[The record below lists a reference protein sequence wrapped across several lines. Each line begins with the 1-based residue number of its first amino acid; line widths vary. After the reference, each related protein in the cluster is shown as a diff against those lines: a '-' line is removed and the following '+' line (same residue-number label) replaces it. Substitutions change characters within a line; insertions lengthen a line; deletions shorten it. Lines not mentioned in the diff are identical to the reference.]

1 MNLLV
6 GYKVGRTTLRPVKI
20 GELANRTGVSTRT
33 IRYYERIGLIPSP
46 ERASNGYRRY
56 GPSSLD
62 RLGFIKDAQAA
73 GLSLAEIGM
82 ILDMKD
88 EGESTCDHVVW
99 LLEEH
104 VQAVDRQMEELRRTR
119 VRLRGMVDRARSLDP
134 ADCQDPNRCQ
144 TIGPV
149 ASDQAIE
156 RKEVIMTTKTTL
168 NVPEIHCGH
177 CKSSIEG
184 AVGTLEGVEE
194 VSVSVENATV
204 DVAFDDEVIALDAI
218 KDTIE
223 EQGYAVAG

>member
-1 MNLLV
+1 M
-6 GYKVGRTTLRPVKI
+6 KI

-46 ERASNGYRRY
+46 GRASNGYRRY
-56 GPSSLD
+56 GPPSLD
-62 RLGFIKDAQAA
+62 RIGFIKDAQAA

-88 EGESTCDHVVW
+88 AGESTCGHVVS

-104 VQAVDRQMEELRRTR
+104 VEAVDRQMEELRRTR
-119 VRLRGMVDRARSLDP
+119 ARLRGMVERARTLDP
-134 ADCQDPNRCQ
+134 ADCHDPNRCQ
-144 TIGPV
+144 AIIPDDT
-149 ASDQAIE
+149 DRAIE
-156 RKEVIMTTKTTL
+156 RKEAIMTTKTTL

-184 AVGTLEGVEE
+184 AVGTIEGVEE

-204 DVAFDDEVIALDAI
+204 DIAFDDQVVALDAI
-218 KDTIE
+218 KETIE